1 MPKIYAQTLR
11 FLILLL
17 FQVLVINSLNWG
29 GYIYPAF
36 YIYFILVLPF
46 ETAGWALLLSAFFMG
61 LGVDYFSNSMG
72 VNAAASVL
80 TAFIRPTVLR
90 LMSTKRDHESNILPG
105 VRDFG
110 IAWFLSYIVILVFL
124 HHLFLF
130 FLEYF
135 SLQGLLQTII
145 RIILS
150 SVVTILLALL
160 VQLIFD
166 QNEKK

>member
-1 MPKIYAQTLR
+1 MPKIYGQILR

-90 LMSTKRDHESNILPG
+90 LLSTKRDHDANILPG

-110 IAWFLSYIVILVFL
+110 IAWFLSYMVILVFM

-135 SLQGLLQTII
+135 SLQGFLQTII